1 MPSTSPPNPRSPQVL
16 AVAAWLAASATALA
30 QTPPPAPP
38 SAAGSAPASTPAP
51 SAPPASAPAAQ
62 VPPAAPGAQP
72 TSQPPTAAGRV
83 EITGGRD
90 SDTEARRRASAA
102 KIIVGREEIDKF
114 GDATVGE
121 VLRRLPGVTTPGAPG
136 RGGPPRMRGLGGGF
150 TQILI
155 DGQRIS
161 PGFNLDSLSP
171 DQIERIEILRAP
183 TAETGARAIAGTIN
197 IITRE
202 GFRIRLNDLR
212 ASLGTEGGEPRGS
225 INWSH
230 NDTSGALT
238 YTLGANFFQFR
249 SRDENTTTTTVESL
263 ADGTLLES
271 REARSRTRNER
282 FGANLN
288 ARLQWRLAGQ
298 GDSLTLMPSVFHS
311 ENSGRGTVAL
321 DQALARPGTPP
332 LFDTATTASD
342 GQFTNA
348 RLGAMWRQRV
358 GDVRLELGGN
368 AGAFRA
374 RNTALRLEL
383 GGQGLPADF
392 RKTFDD
398 RTEVREKSASVS
410 LKGSLVAGGRERP
423 PVPGA
428 PSAAASPAGST
439 PEHALV
445 FGGEIEA
452 VSRNETRVS
461 VPDLADFGDTLSART
476 LRLAAY
482 AQDEWNP
489 TANWGANLGLR
500 WEGITTRGDSGQ
512 GARPEN
518 TSSVWTPLLNAVYR
532 PDPKS
537 RDQIRVSL
545 TRSYRS
551 PPTASLIARPTLSR
565 DFPVPPADRSNSAT
579 SPDSAGNPDLK
590 PELATGI
597 DLAVE
602 RYLEGGGIL
611 SANLFHRRIS
621 NLIRGTTT
629 LETVPWSTV
638 PRWVSRQRNIG
649 DASTSG
655 LEVEARFR
663 VDQLVAGAPRVELR
677 ANAALFHS
685 RVDSVPGPDNR
696 LDQQARGTL
705 NVGADYRFRGTPIAA
720 GGNINLVPETRTRLD
735 EQRTRTE
742 SRKRVWDLY
751 ALWTFN
757 PALGL
762 RLLANNLAPQ
772 DSSTLDLTDVRVGS
786 GDERTRRFS
795 TGPSDT
801 NWQLRLEMKL

>member
-1 MPSTSPPNPRSPQVL
+1 MLPHRPLLSAGLLL
-16 AVAAWLAASATALA
+16 AHTALAMAQGTTPATPAAPAAAASAPGA
-30 QTPPPAPP
+30 
-38 SAAGSAPASTPAP
+38 
-51 SAPPASAPAAQ
+51 
-62 VPPAAPGAQP
+62 AAPGRAPAPATP
-72 TSQPPTAAGRV
+72 TSRI

-90 SDTEARRRASAA
+90 TDTEARRRASAA
-102 KIIVGREEIDKF
+102 KIVVGRDEIDKF

-161 PGFNLDSLSP
+161 PGLNLDSLSP

-212 ASLGTEGGEPRGS
+212 VGLGTEGGEPRGG

-230 NDTSGALT
+230 NDTRGPLT

-249 SRDENTTTTTVESL
+249 QKDENTTTTTVERV
-263 ADGTLLES
+263 ADGTLLEA
-271 REARSRTRNER
+271 RESKTTTLNKR

-288 ARLQWRLAGQ
+288 ARLQWRLGEQ
-298 GDSLTLMPSVFHS
+298 GDSLSLMPSIFHS
-311 ENSGRGTVAL
+311 ENSGRGDTTLVQSL
-321 DQALARPGTPP
+321 RRPTTPL
-332 LFDTATTASD
+332 LFDTATSAND

-358 GDVRLELGGN
+358 GDVRVELNGN
-368 AGAFRA
+368 AGAFRS
-374 RNTALRLEL
+374 RNTALRNEF
-383 GGQGLPADF
+383 GGAGLAPTSV
-392 RKTFDD
+392 KTFDD
-398 RTEVREKSASVS
+398 RTEVREKSANVA
-410 LKGSLVAGGRERP
+410 LKGSLLAGGNAAARP
-423 PVPGA
+423 GGPPGA
-428 PSAAASPAGST
+428 PPRTT

-445 FGGEIEA
+445 FGGEVEA
-452 VSRNETRVS
+452 ISRDETRVS
-461 VPDLADFGDTLSART
+461 VPDLADFGDNLSAST
-476 LRLAAY
+476 LRLAAF

-489 TANWGANLGLR
+489 TPNWGANFGLR
-500 WEGITTRGDSGQ
+500 WEGITTKGDSGQ
-512 GARPEN
+512 GTRPEN

-537 RDQIRVSL
+537 RDQVRLSL

-551 PPTASLIARPTLSR
+551 PPTSALIARPTINR
-565 DFPVPPADRSNSAT
+565 EFPVTPVDQANSEAF
-579 SPDSAGNPDLK
+579 PDSAGNPGLK

-602 RYLEGGGIL
+602 RYLEGGGVL

-621 NLIRGTTT
+621 NLIRSRTE
-629 LETVPWSTV
+629 LEAVSWSGFQRHV
-638 PRWVSRQRNIG
+638 RRQRNIG

-655 LEVEARFR
+655 LELEAKFR
-663 VDQLVAGAPRVELR
+663 LDQLVQGAPRVEMR
-677 ANAALFHS
+677 ANTSLFS
-685 RVDSVPGPDNR
+685 SQVDSVPGPDNR
-696 LDQQARGTL
+696 LDQQSRGTL
-705 NVGADYRFRGTPIAA
+705 NIGADYRFRGTPLSA
-720 GGNINLVPETRTRLD
+720 GGNVNVVPETRTRLD
-735 EQRTRTE
+735 ESQTSIA
-742 SRKRVWDLY
+742 SRKRVWDMY

-762 RLLANNLAPQ
+762 RLLANNLAPL
-772 DSSTLDLTDVRVGS
+772 DSSSTDIIDSTVAGVG
-786 GDERTRRFS
+786 ERTRRFS
-795 TGPSDT
+795 TGPSAV

>member
-1 MPSTSPPNPRSPQVL
+1 MPLPIQHLRHGVAGGLLLATLTPTS
-16 AVAAWLAASATALA
+16 A
-30 QTPPPAPP
+30 QTA
-38 SAAGSAPASTPAP
+38 APAAPA
-51 SAPPASAPAAQ
+51 APAAAASAPAARPAAAAPTAPTAT
-62 VPPAAPGAQP
+62 PPAAPA
-72 TSQPPTAAGRV
+72 AAGTRV

-90 SDTEARRRASAA
+90 TDTEARRRASAA

-155 DGQRIS
+155 DGQRLA

-171 DQIERIEILRAP
+171 EQIERIEILRAP

-202 GFRIRLNDLR
+202 GFRVRLNDLR
-212 ASLGTEGGEPRGS
+212 VGLGTEGGEPRGG

-230 NDTSGALT
+230 NDTRGALT

-249 SRDENTTTTTVESL
+249 QKDENTTTTTVERV
-263 ADGTLLES
+263 ADGTLLEA
-271 REARSRTRNER
+271 RESKTTTLNKR

-288 ARLQWRLAGQ
+288 ARLQWRLGDT
-298 GDSLTLMPSVFHS
+298 GDSLSLMPSIFHS
-311 ENSGRGTVAL
+311 ESSGRGNTAL
-321 DQALARPGTPP
+321 VQSLRRPTTPL
-332 LFDTATTASD
+332 LFDTATSAND

-358 GDVRLELGGN
+358 GDVRVELNGN
-368 AGAFRA
+368 GGAFRS
-374 RNTALRLEL
+374 RNTALRNEF
-383 GGQGLPADF
+383 GGAGLAPTSVQ
-392 RKTFDD
+392 TFDD
-398 RTEVREKSASVS
+398 RTEVREKSANVA
-410 LKGSLVAGGRERP
+410 LKGSLLAGGSAVARP
-423 PVPGA
+423 GGPPGA
-428 PSAAASPAGST
+428 PPRTT

-452 VSRNETRVS
+452 ISRDETRVS
-461 VPDLADFGDTLSART
+461 VPDLADFGDNLSAST
-476 LRLAAY
+476 LRLAVF

-489 TANWGANLGLR
+489 TPNWGANFGLR
-500 WEGITTRGDSGQ
+500 WEGITTKGDTGQ
-512 GARPEN
+512 GTRPEN

-532 PDPKS
+532 PDPRS
-537 RDQIRVSL
+537 RDQVRLSL

-551 PPTASLIARPTLSR
+551 PPTGALIARPTINR
-565 DFPVPPADRSNSAT
+565 EFPVTPVDQANSEAF
-579 SPDSAGNPDLK
+579 PDSAGNPGQK

-602 RYLEGGGIL
+602 RYLEGGGVL

-621 NLIRGTTT
+621 NLIRSRTE
-629 LETVPWSTV
+629 LEAVSWSSFQRHV
-638 PRWVSRQRNIG
+638 RRQRNIG

-655 LEVEARFR
+655 LELEAKFR
-663 VDQLVAGAPRVELR
+663 LDQLVQGAPRVELR
-677 ANAALFHS
+677 ANASLFDS
-685 RVDSVPGPDNR
+685 KVDGVPGPDNR

-705 NVGADYRFRGTPIAA
+705 NIGADYRFRGTPLSA
-720 GGNINLVPETRTRLD
+720 GGNVNVVPETRTRLD
-735 EQRTRTE
+735 ESQTTIA
-742 SRKRVWDLY
+742 SRKRVWDMY

-762 RLLANNLAPQ
+762 RLLANNLAPL
-772 DSSTLDLTDVRVGS
+772 DSSSTDIIDSTVPGV
-786 GDERTRRFS
+786 DERTRRFS
-795 TGPSDT
+795 TGPSAV
-801 NWQLRLEMKL
+801 NWQMRLEMKL